1 MIETLRQD
9 LRYVGRAVVRT
20 PGFAFVVVLTL
31 ALGVGASA
39 TIFTLLDAVLFK
51 PLPVPAAHELHV
63 LYERAPGVDAVDLG
77 GGTDRW
83 TRFSYW
89 RFERLREALADE
101 GRLAA
106 MTRSTRFDVRDDA
119 TQPGGAAQVQLVSGN
134 YFEVV
139 RAPAT
144 IGRVFTD
151 ADNRQLDAHPVAVL
165 AHGYW
170 QRRFGGDPAIV
181 GRNITINRVAFTV
194 IGIGPEG
201 FAGDRVER
209 PVDAWIPLM
218 MQHAV
223 RYASNVSSYGDVEEN
238 QPWVPQER
246 IAWLY
251 LLMRTPAGRESVA
264 ARLERG
270 YRLDLQHYAAGVTD
284 PEFLAALEQRRLGIT
299 SFATGFS
306 SLRRAYGL
314 RLTVLMTMV
323 GVLLLVACAN
333 AASLMLARATA
344 RRREIGIRLAL
355 GAARR
360 RLIVQVLMEAMVLS
374 VAGAAAGVLGARWAA
389 PLIAAEVLDT
399 AIVPEAFGIDV
410 RVIAFAAGLAL
421 CTTVLIGLVPALRAT
436 RADVIDT
443 LGTTRD
449 MPPVSIRG
457 MAPLVVAQ
465 IACSLVLVV
474 TGVWFARS
482 LVNLSTIDP
491 GFGHGRLVS
500 TFVNTRNS
508 GYTPEELPALYARV
522 TERLAGVPGV
532 ESAAFSECT
541 MLTDCSSTSDLRI
554 EGYTKGSTSIPMNRN
569 RVAPEYFATVGMRV
583 VAGRSFDAADA
594 ARPVAVVNQAF
605 VRRYFGGTS
614 PLGRRVG
621 AEELDTEIIGVV
633 ADARQRT
640 IAAAP
645 EPMYYL
651 PLRAPAYAFS
661 LDVRVRDN
669 PAALVASIQRAVSTG
684 EPRLIFDDFVT
695 MDDRIERNL
704 FRERL
709 VAYLTAAFCGIT
721 VLLASL
727 GLYGLLSYV
736 TSRRRAE
743 IGLRVALGA
752 QRHNV
757 VGMVARDASRLL
769 AAGVLIGIV
778 LAVFARQLVD
788 TLVPNVAPVD
798 TVTVAVVAAVLA
810 LATIAASFLPARRA
824 ASVDPVEALRS
835 E

>member
-1 MIETLRQD
+1 MFETLRQD
-9 LRYVGRAVVRT
+9 LRYVSRAVLRT
-20 PGFAFVVVLTL
+20 PGFAFVVALTL

-51 PLPVPAAHELHV
+51 PLPVPDAHELHV
-63 LYERAPGVDAVDLG
+63 LYERPPGADDVDLE
-77 GGTDRW
+77 GGTSRW
-83 TRFSYW
+83 TRFSHW
-89 RFERLREALADE
+89 RFERLREAVPGA
-101 GRLAA
+101 RLAA

-119 TQPGGAAQVQLVSGN
+119 RQAGAAAQVQLVSGN
-134 YFEVV
+134 YFEVF
-139 RAPAT
+139 RAPAAA
-144 IGRVFTD
+144 GRVFTD
-151 ADNRQLDAHPVAVL
+151 EDNRHLDAHPVAVL

-181 GRNITINRVAFTV
+181 GRSITINRVAFTV
-194 IGIGPEG
+194 VGVTAGG
-201 FAGDRVER
+201 FTGDRVER
-209 PVDAWIPLM
+209 PVDVWIPLM

-223 RYASNVSSYGDVEEN
+223 RYASNVSSYGDARDDE
-238 QPWVPQER
+238 PWAPQER

-251 LLMRTPAGRESVA
+251 LMLRAPGRIESVA
-264 ARLERG
+264 ARLERA
-270 YRLDLQHYAAGVTD
+270 YRLDLQHYAEGVTD

-306 SLRRAYGL
+306 SLRRTYGL
-314 RLTVLMTMV
+314 RLTVLMAMV

-360 RLIVQVLMEAMVLS
+360 QLIVQVLMEAMVLS
-374 VAGAAAGVLGARWAA
+374 LAGAASGVVVARWAA

-399 AIVPEAFGIDV
+399 AVVPDAFGIDV
-410 RVIAFAAGLAL
+410 RVIVFAAGLAL

-436 RADVIDT
+436 RADFVDT

-532 ESAAFSECT
+532 ESAAFAECT
-541 MLTDCSSTSDLRI
+541 MLTGCSSTTDVRI
-554 EGYTKGSTSIPMNRN
+554 EGYTQGSSTIPMDRN
-569 RVAPEYFATVGMRV
+569 RVAPGYFATVGMRV
-583 VAGRSFDAADA
+583 VAGRGFEPGDAT
-594 ARPVAVVNQAF
+594 RPVAVVNQAF
-605 VRRYFGGTS
+605 VRRYFGGRN
-614 PLGRRVG
+614 PLGKRVG
-621 AEELDTEIIGVV
+621 GEELDTEIIGVV
-633 ADARQRT
+633 ADVRQRT

-645 EPMYYL
+645 EPIYYL

-669 PAALVASIQRAVSTG
+669 PAALVASIQRAVSSS

-752 QRHNV
+752 QRYNV
-757 VGMVARDASRLL
+757 IGMVVRDASRLL

-778 LAVFARQLVD
+778 FAASARQLVD
-788 TLVPNVAPVD
+788 ALLFNVAPAD
-798 TVTVAVVAAVLA
+798 AVTIAVVAAVLA
-810 LATIAASFLPARRA
+810 LATAAASYLPARRA
-824 ASVDPVEALRS
+824 ASVNPVEALRS